1 MVRKAVIFKVLGL
14 GQYFVL
20 LYTTMH
26 VFPEGKKKKT
36 TQKHPPMHGENK
48 YQRLKKKK
56 TKV

>member
-26 VFPEGKKKKT
+26 VFPEGKKKKQHKNT
-36 TQKHPPMHGENK
+36 HQCTEKTSIK
-48 YQRLKKKK
+48 DSKKKK